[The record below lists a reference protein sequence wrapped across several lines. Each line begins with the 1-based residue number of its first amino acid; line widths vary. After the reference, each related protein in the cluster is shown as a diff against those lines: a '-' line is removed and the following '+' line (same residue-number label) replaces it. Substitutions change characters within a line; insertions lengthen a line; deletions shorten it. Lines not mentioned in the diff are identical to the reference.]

1 MILMMFLQFQLLI
14 IFSFKTEWEKYN
26 FIMLYLNIFQYVTV
40 SLTYLYLHIRTQ
52 KIIQENE

>member
-1 MILMMFLQFQLLI
+1 MMILQFQLQI
-14 IFSFKTEWEKYN
+14 ICSFKTEWEKYN

-52 KIIQENE
+52 QIIQENE